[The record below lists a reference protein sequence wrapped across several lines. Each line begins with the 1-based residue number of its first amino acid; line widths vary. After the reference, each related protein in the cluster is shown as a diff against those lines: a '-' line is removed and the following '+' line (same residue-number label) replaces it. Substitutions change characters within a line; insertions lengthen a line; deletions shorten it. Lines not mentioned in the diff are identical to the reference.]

1 VMQPC
6 KTPSVIAATPSAQ
19 EAKAMFCQ
27 REKVME
33 MLLSELMLFV
43 GAVAVFA
50 AVCTLENTNC

>member
-1 VMQPC
+1 MQPC

-43 GAVAVFA
+43 GAVAV
-50 AVCTLENTNC
+50 CTLENTNC